1 MAYSELQL
9 YNLAVDAVGG
19 TGTIETID
27 EVSREAELCSRWFK
41 PVRDQVLRAA
51 HWHSAKKFARLAE
64 IAERTEDTWEV
75 GNPTPGYQYGFALPS
90 DCIIP
95 RFLTNYQRFDY
106 SIFDANRHMI
116 SVATESP
123 VLCYTAKISPALFDE
138 GLARAV
144 YTALA
149 AFICEPLTGASNKA
163 RMRLQEANDAILTAR
178 DQNAEMSLQPVAHI
192 PDFIAARG
200 YGTPFQGQNYV
211 YPYGPTFSAGDLG
224 G

>member
-9 YNLAVDAVGG
+9 YNLAVDAIGG
-19 TGTIETID
+19 TGTIETTS
-27 EVSREAELCSRWFK
+27 EVSREAELCSRWFT

-64 IAERTEDTWEV
+64 IAERTEDSWV
-75 GNPTPGYQYGFALPS
+75 PGNPTPGYTHGFALPS

-95 RFLTNYQRFDY
+95 RFLTTYARFDY
-106 SIFDANRHMI
+106 SIFDANRHML
-116 SVATESP
+116 SVSDANP
-123 VLCYTAKISPALFDE
+123 LLCYTAKIPPQLFDD

-149 AFICEPLTGASNKA
+149 AFICEPLTGASQKA

-178 DQNAEMSLQPVAHI
+178 DQNAEMSHQPFSHI

-200 YGTPFQGQNYV
+200 YGTPSFGQNFI
-211 YPYGPTFSAGDLG
+211 YPYGPTFSAGDIG